1 MIGIHQEIEYS
12 FNLQKDLEGFHDK
25 YHFSLGTSSHSMM
38 ILRLKEHQALQR
50 NLKVPRVQ
58 KGVRSVAKMAPD
70 DLTIDHV

>member
-1 MIGIHQEIEYS
+1 MIGNHQEIEYS
-12 FNLQKDLEGFHDK
+12 FNLQKDLEGFHER
-25 YHFSLGTSSHSMM
+25 YNFSLGSHSMM

-58 KGVRSVAKMAPD
+58 KGVGNVAKMAPD